1 MTSIT
6 QIDQEKDAKSL
17 IFAFLKLIGL
27 NKLSRRVNFKRK
39 SKCNLIWLFSYLLE
53 LRFSRHSLFRAGK
66 NKADRATHIKTVRN
80 ILADGPI
87 NWQKLLCLTAVKLIN
102 NLKPVIDKRRRLA
115 LIVDDTLMPRA
126 FSKKTELLAKVYDHD
141 KHEYLT
147 GYRGLTLGWSDGNT
161 FLPVNFA
168 LMSTKNY
175 RNLLGR
181 KIRVLDQRSLAG
193 KRRSQAR
200 RPMNEV
206 TVELIKQA
214 IDLGVTAK
222 YVLFDSWFSSP
233 KMFFQLRQLGLYGLG
248 IIKKSSKIY
257 YVYRHRHYDIKGLYN
272 RLAASKMTKKNHYLY
287 SSVVTAH
294 YEEQNFPLRLVFV
307 SKRGSRSNYLVLAT
321 TQIKLRPEE
330 IIQLYGRRWQIETY
344 FKTAKQFLSLIKSQ
358 IQNYDGQCGYI
369 ASTAI
374 AYDLLAWQERESC
387 DNKTFGDLFYLM
399 NDSLPD
405 IKFID
410 ALVYLLNEL
419 KKIKGI
425 EQEKLERAVD
435 NFMALLPQF
444 MQNALEVAA

>member
-6 QIDQEKDAKSL
+6 QIGQEKDVKSL
-17 IFAFLKLIGL
+17 ISSFIKLIGL
-27 NKLSRRVNFKRK
+27 NKLSKKVNFKRK
-39 SKCNLIWLFSYLLE
+39 SKFNLLWLFSYLLE

-66 NKADRATHIKTVRN
+66 NKTDRTTHIKTVRN
-80 ILADGPI
+80 ILSDGRI

-102 NLKPVIDKRRRLA
+102 SLKPVIDKRRRLA

-141 KHEYLT
+141 KHKYLT

-168 LMSTKNY
+168 LMSTKKY
-175 RNLLGR
+175 QNLLGR
-181 KIRVLDQRSLAG
+181 KVKTWDQRSLAG

-214 IDLGVTAK
+214 VRLGIAAK

-233 KMFFQLRQLGLYGLG
+233 KMFFQLKQLGLSGLG
-248 IIKKSSKIY
+248 MIKKSSKIY

-272 RLAASKMTKKNHYLY
+272 RLAASKMTKKNGYLY
-287 SSVVTAH
+287 ASIVTAH
-294 YEEQNFPLRLVFV
+294 YQDHDFPLKIVFV
-307 SKRGSRSNYLVLAT
+307 SKRGSKGKYLVLAT
-321 TQIKLRPEE
+321 TQIKLRPQE
-330 IIQLYGRRWQIETY
+330 IVQLYGRRWQIETY
-344 FKTAKQFLSLIKSQ
+344 FKTTKQFLALIKSQ

-374 AYDLLAWQERESC
+374 AYDLLAWQERESS
-387 DNKTFGDLFYLM
+387 DDKTLGDLFYLM

-405 IKFID
+405 IKFVD
-410 ALVYLLNEL
+410 ALVYLLDEL
-419 KKIKGI
+419 RSTKNLNQKKI
-425 EQEKLERAVD
+425 EKVIDKFLAQ
-435 NFMALLPQF
+435 LPQF
-444 MQNALEVAA
+444 MQGALKEAA